1 MNRKL
6 SAVSAFYQHA
16 ARHGVRPRR
25 PPDQLAAAG
34 RRGTAWRP
42 FLHHISKSQ
51 PGARLVIGLKVPTN
65 CSGSARGAPLDASG
79 VVLGEHQRGA
89 RQRVV
94 PVVLADRVQERV
106 ELADLVAVALP
117 PASSV
122 CRSAR

>member
-16 ARHGVRPRR
+16 ARHGVDLGDLLTSWQP
-25 PPDQLAAAG
+25 AG

-65 CSGSARGAPLDASG
+65 CSGSARGACSTRAG
-79 VVLGEHQRGA
+79 
-89 RQRVV
+89 
-94 PVVLADRVQERV
+94 
-106 ELADLVAVALP
+106 
-117 PASSV
+117 
-122 CRSAR
+122 